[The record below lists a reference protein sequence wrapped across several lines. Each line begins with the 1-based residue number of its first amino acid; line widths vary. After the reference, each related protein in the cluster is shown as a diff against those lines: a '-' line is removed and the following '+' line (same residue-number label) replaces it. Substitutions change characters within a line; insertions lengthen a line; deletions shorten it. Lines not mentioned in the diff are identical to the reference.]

1 MILQT
6 STKRFEKKLV
16 LIHKRG
22 KDIKKLIKVTDM
34 LVENINAKV
43 AHHLLLPPKYCL
55 HKIINMSNIWDC
67 HIEPNWVLLYYLDDE
82 MFRLERTGTHSDL
95 FK

>member
-6 STKRFEKKLV
+6 STKRFEKEL
-16 LIHKRG
+16 LLMHKRG
-22 KDIKKLIKVTDM
+22 KDIKKLIKVTDL
-34 LVENINAKV
+34 LVENIKAGI

-55 HKIINMSNIWDC
+55 HKIINMENIWDC
-67 HIEPNWVLLYYLDDE
+67 HIEPDWLLLYYLDDE
-82 MFRLERTGTHSDL
+82 VLRLERTGTHSDL

>member
-6 STKRFEKKLV
+6 STKRFEKELV

-22 KDIKKLIKVTDM
+22 KDIKKLIQVTDM